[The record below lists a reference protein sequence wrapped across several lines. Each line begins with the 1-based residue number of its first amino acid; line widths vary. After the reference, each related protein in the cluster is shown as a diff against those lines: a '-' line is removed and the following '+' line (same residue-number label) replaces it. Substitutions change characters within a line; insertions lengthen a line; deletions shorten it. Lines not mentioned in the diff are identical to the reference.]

1 MEAEEFSALLINDRK
16 KITSNQIYFRFE
28 ENFLKCYGGWSIGMT
43 HDIQRFLVSQ
53 NNLGGKGP

>member
-28 ENFLKCYGGWSIGMT
+28 ENFLKCYGG
-43 HDIQRFLVSQ
+43 
-53 NNLGGKGP
+53 